1 MTDQRPV
8 QSTAVHQALRRTA
21 HADDRIA
28 TVHGA
33 VIEAHAHVASHRSD
47 PGLGQDLDAELAGEV
62 DFRREL
68 VARDPD
74 RLDQRFRRQFSSLE
88 AVDEDLG
95 VWTGDVDQLPPQ
107 FVGVVRQRLD
117 LFARHDSPE
126 GDVPIR
132 GGRLAIARHGD
143 VGLQAV
149 DRQHQSLPVVARAHP
164 DVREGARLESREL
177 GAERIPSRREVLK
190 CGLPLCIG
198 CRCQR
203 GRCLGGRFGACKR
216 HVRAG
221 QDRPRFIDDGDDK
234 RGVAGRLRERL
245 RCGEKG
251 KTAKNGDTHS
261 CLPVTGHFTAS
272 NLRGSIRALSRKR
285 SKVVSSVVSLP
296 MARRSRNGRRSPSTS
311 R

>member
-1 MTDQRPV
+1 M
-8 QSTAVHQALRRTA
+8 
-21 HADDRIA
+21 
-28 TVHGA
+28 
-33 VIEAHAHVASHRSD
+33 
-47 PGLGQDLDAELAGEV
+47 

-74 RLDQRFRRQFSSLE
+74 RLDQRLRRQFPSLE

-95 VWTGDVDQLPPQ
+95 VRTGDVDQLPAQ
-107 FVGVVRQRLD
+107 LVGVVRQRLD
-117 LFARHDSPE
+117 LFARHDTPE

-149 DRQHQSLPVVARAHP
+149 DRQHQGLPVVARSHA

-177 GAERIPSRREVLK
+177 GADRIPSRREVLK
-190 CGLPLCIG
+190 CRLPLWVG
-198 CRCQR
+198 CRRQR
-203 GRCLGGRFGACKR
+203 GSCLGGRLGACKR

-221 QDRPRFIDDGDDK
+221 QYRPRFVDDCDDQ
-234 RGVAGRLRERL
+234 RGAAVRLRERL
-245 RCGEKG
+245 GCGEKG
-251 KTAKNGDTHS
+251 NTAKNGDTHS
-261 CLPVTGHFTAS
+261 CLPVTSHFTAS
-272 NLRGSIRALSRKR
+272 NLRGSILALSRKR